1 MATRKPT
8 APVAVPI
15 DVRTMNA
22 TASVLFV
29 VAAIALAGWALAGL
43 VRLPMFT
50 LQAVRVD
57 GELTRNSPATIR
69 ANALPRL
76 AGNFFTVDLAQAQKA
91 FESVPWVR
99 RAVVRRIWPNR
110 LSVTL
115 EEHRVAAWWH
125 QDEGDDRLVNL
136 QGDVFQ
142 ANPGDVEDEDL
153 ATLAGPDEKSS
164 AALLAM
170 LHRLQPVI
178 EGLDARID
186 KLRLTAR
193 GSWQLELDSGADL
206 ELGRGDEAAV
216 VARTQAF
223 VATLAQVQSRFGNRP
238 LAAADLRH
246 ADGYALRLRGVGA
259 VLPASAPNK
268 NN

>member
-1 MATRKPT
+1 MATRKPA
-8 APVAVPI
+8 APAAVPL

-29 VAAIALAGWALAGL
+29 VAAIVLVGWALAGL

-50 LQAVRVD
+50 LQAVRID
-57 GELTRNSPATIR
+57 GELARNSPATIR

-76 AGNFFTVDLAQAQKA
+76 AGNFFTVDLVKAQQA
-91 FESVPWVR
+91 FEAVPWVR

-125 QDEGDDRLVNL
+125 QDEGDDKLVNV
-136 QGDVFQ
+136 QGNVFQ

-153 ATLAGPDEKSS
+153 ATLAGPDEQSA

-170 LHRLQPVI
+170 LHRLQPVV

-186 KLRLTAR
+186 TLRLTAR
-193 GSWQLELDSGADL
+193 GSWQLELDTGADV
-206 ELGRGDEAAV
+206 ELGRGDEATV
-216 VARTQAF
+216 VARMQAF
-223 VATLAQVQSRFGNRP
+223 VATLAQVQSRYGNRP

-259 VLPASAPNK
+259 VVTPTPGKK
-268 NN
+268 N